1 MEADPRKLPVWTGA
15 RGHSRE
21 TWEAWRL
28 AIAGYAGGKGLYPLL
43 RPDYTIPAAPTG
55 TTTLDERRAYET
67 YQRNIKCLW
76 FLLAQAT
83 KGSAAAIVA
92 RCGHGG
98 NPDGREAWLE
108 VERIYGGRAQDG
120 RPVQQLVLERRLR
133 HLRYNSVEE
142 SADIMVKLDTI

>member
-28 AIAGYAGGKGLYPLL
+28 AIAGYAGLL
-43 RPDYTIPAAPTG
+43 RPDYTIPAVPTG
-55 TTTLDERRAYET
+55 TITLDERRAYET
-67 YQRNIKCLW
+67 HQRNIQSLW

-92 RCGHGG
+92 
-98 NPDGREAWLE
+98 
-108 VERIYGGRAQDG
+108 
-120 RPVQQLVLERRLR
+120 
-133 HLRYNSVEE
+133 
-142 SADIMVKLDTI
+142 